1 MTHLRAKQRSDKRSS
16 RFLVPRTDDSRS
28 ADIVDQYIE
37 TIKEKLGKF
46 TSCLLWTGNAKSFLI
61 QPMGRNMVSKVPSNM
76 VERLQLDTP
85 GGYTFHSYR
94 GSAAT
99 AVADAGATSEGLFWM
114 V

>member
-1 MTHLRAKQRSDKRSS
+1 MINDPVGFWFLEPTIVAVLTLLTNTLKLLKRSS
-16 RFLVPRTDDSRS
+16 
-28 ADIVDQYIE
+28 E
-37 TIKEKLGKF
+37 N
-46 TSCLLWTGNAKSFLI
+46 LLAVFFGPEMQNLFLI

-85 GGYTFHSYR
+85 SGYTFHSYR